1 MNRTVRMF
9 ALSTCSHCKATKK
22 FLNDYRVQY
31 ECTDVDTLDSVNK
44 AMVLDEVK
52 KYNPRLTF
60 PTIIIDGDRVII
72 GFQEDEIKKALE
84 L

>member
-22 FLNDYRVQY
+22 FLNDYRVQF
-31 ECTDVDTLDSVNK
+31 ECTDVDMLDSVNK

-60 PTIIIDGDRVII
+60 PTIIIDGNRVII

>member
-22 FLNDYRVQY
+22 FLNDYRVQF
-31 ECTDVDTLDSVNK
+31 ECTDVDMLDSVNK

>member
-1 MNRTVRMF
+1 MNRTVKMY

-22 FLNDYRVQY
+22 MLNDYRVQY
-31 ECTDVDTLDSVNK
+31 ECTDVDQLDSVNK
-44 AMVLDEVK
+44 VMVLDEVK

-72 GFQEDEIKKALE
+72 GFQEDEIKKALD

>member
-22 FLNDYRVQY
+22 FLNDYRVQF
-31 ECTDVDTLDSVNK
+31 ECTDVDMLDSVNK

-72 GFQEDEIKKALE
+72 GFQEDEIKKALD

>member
-22 FLNDYRVQY
+22 FLNDYRVQF
-31 ECTDVDTLDSVNK
+31 ECTDVDMLDSVNK

-72 GFQEDEIKKALE
+72 WFQEDEIKKALD

>member
-1 MNRTVRMF
+1 M
-9 ALSTCSHCKATKK
+9 
-22 FLNDYRVQY
+22 
-31 ECTDVDTLDSVNK
+31 LDSVNK